1 MPDQI
6 SDNSDTKPIGVDPN
20 DRITQPPP
28 TESVPE
34 AISRIANYSERQ
46 REKNAPIIID
56 FTTLKATQSFHTKLR
71 VIEFIFSA
79 SVAADHVTVAF
90 GGRVWD
96 FLLAV
101 GTTVVP
107 FPAEID
113 RGIDVTFTNVTSV
126 DHTTYL
132 YIVAYTE

>member
-6 SDNSDTKPIGVDPN
+6 SDNSDTKPIGIDPN
-20 DRITQPPP
+20 DRNGPDLP
-28 TESVPE
+28 
-34 AISRIANYSERQ
+34 ISPVAEGIQRIADHSERQ
-46 REKNAPIIID
+46 REKDAPTIVD
-56 FTTLKATQSFHTKLR
+56 FTNSKTTISFHTRLR
-71 VIEFIFSA
+71 VIEFIFSCSTA
-79 SVAADHVTVAF
+79 GDHVSVAF

-113 RGIDVTFTNVTSV
+113 RGIDITFTNVTSA
-126 DHTTYL
+126 DHTTYFYL
-132 YIVAYTE
+132 VAYTE